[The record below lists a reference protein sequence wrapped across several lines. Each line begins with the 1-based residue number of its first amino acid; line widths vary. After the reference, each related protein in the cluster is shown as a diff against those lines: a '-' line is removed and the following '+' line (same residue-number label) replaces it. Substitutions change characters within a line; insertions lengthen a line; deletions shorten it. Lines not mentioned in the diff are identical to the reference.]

1 MYLPKPFIGG
11 VAAAFML
18 LQLLFLANMAY
29 LYGTAYHDSL
39 RISSMNVLFVDYDQ
53 DVIGS
58 SVSAAYQ
65 GLANKGFPTIHQHP
79 AADYPTPDDVRQ
91 AVCKGQ
97 YWGAIYTNTNASSR
111 LSSALA
117 SPQSAQDY
125 DNTGALTYVWNGAR
139 YAAYAQTIYS
149 SLEMLVQA
157 TRVAYSQINGTT
169 VMTSANISDT
179 RIAATLLN
187 PISAS
192 SIDIKPTNQGVRF
205 YYNTVSMVM
214 PILQQFFFVMA
225 LNGISSEFEIFRL
238 LSLKMGILLRLSLSI
253 CYTFIASLCMTGYI
267 WAFREDWD
275 VGGGQF
281 ALTWMAIWLVMHLN
295 FLLIDPVTVLLPVK
309 FMPFAIL
316 TWIII
321 NVSSSLSPFD
331 LSAGFYRVGYAL
343 PAYELYQLLLD
354 IWTDGCNPPLHR
366 TLPILFAWWLIGFV
380 AFLFGMRKRYSRE
393 VSGYAEKDLAKMP
406 LPMP

>member
-1 MYLPKPFIGG
+1 M
-11 VAAAFML
+11 
-18 LQLLFLANMAY
+18 
-29 LYGTAYHDSL
+29 D
-39 RISSMNVLFVDYDQ
+39 VLFVDYDQ

-58 SVSAAYQ
+58 SINTAYQ
-65 GLANKGFPTIHQHP
+65 GLASKGFPTIHQHSTT
-79 AADYPTPDDVRQ
+79 DYPTPDDVRQ

-117 SPQSAQDY
+117 SPQTAETY
-125 DNTGALTYVWNGAR
+125 DNTEALTYVWNGAK
-139 YAAYAQTIYS
+139 YSAYAQTIYS

-157 TRVAYSQINGTT
+157 TRGAYSQINGTA
-169 VMTSANISDT
+169 VMATANITDT
-179 RIAATLLN
+179 RIAQTLLD

-225 LNGISSEFEIFRL
+225 LNGISSESDIIRL

-253 CYTFIASLCMTGYI
+253 CYTFIGSLCMTGYI
-267 WAFREDWD
+267 WGFREDWD
-275 VGGGQF
+275 VNGGQF

-295 FLLIDPVTVLLPVK
+295 FLLIDSVTVVLPTK

-321 NVSSSLSPFD
+321 NVSSSISPFD

-354 IWTDGCNPPLHR
+354 IWTDGCNPPLYR

-380 AFLFGMRKRYSRE
+380 AFIFGMRKRYSQE
-393 VSGYAEKDLAKMP
+393 VSGYMEKDLSKMSLP
-406 LPMP
+406 LA

>member
-11 VAAAFML
+11 VVASFLL

-29 LYGTAYHDSL
+29 LYGSAYHDSI
-39 RISSMNVLFVDYDQ
+39 RISSMDVLFVDYDQ

-58 SVSAAYQ
+58 SINTAYQ
-65 GLANKGFPTIHQHP
+65 GLASKGFPTIHQHSTT
-79 AADYPTPDDVRQ
+79 DYPTPDDVRQ

-117 SPQSAQDY
+117 SPQTAETY
-125 DNTGALTYVWNGAR
+125 DNTEALTYVWNGAK
-139 YAAYAQTIYS
+139 YSAYAQTIYS

-157 TRVAYSQINGTT
+157 TRGAYSQINGTA
-169 VMTSANISDT
+169 VMATANITDT
-179 RIAATLLN
+179 RIAQTLLD

-225 LNGISSEFEIFRL
+225 LNGISSESDIIRL

-253 CYTFIASLCMTGYI
+253 CYTFIGSLCMTGYI
-267 WAFREDWD
+267 WGFREDWD
-275 VGGGQF
+275 VNGGQF

-295 FLLIDPVTVLLPVK
+295 FLLIDSVTVVLPTK

-321 NVSSSLSPFD
+321 NVSSSISPFD

-354 IWTDGCNPPLHR
+354 IWTDGCNPPLYR

-380 AFLFGMRKRYSRE
+380 AFIFGMRKRYSQE
-393 VSGYAEKDLAKMP
+393 MSLPLA
-406 LPMP
+406 